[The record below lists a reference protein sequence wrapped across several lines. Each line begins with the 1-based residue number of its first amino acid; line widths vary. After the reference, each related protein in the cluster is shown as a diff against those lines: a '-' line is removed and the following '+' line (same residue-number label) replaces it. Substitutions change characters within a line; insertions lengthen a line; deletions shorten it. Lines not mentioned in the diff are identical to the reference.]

1 MNKSLT
7 PKKHLEKISNQNK
20 FVGDQYLSPNDDDF
34 GLSNKQFENQQ
45 MIGLNQN

>member
-1 MNKSLT
+1 MPPRNSLMNKSLT

-34 GLSNKQFENQQ
+34 GLSNK
-45 MIGLNQN
+45 